1 MNNALKYLFLIFSFM
16 FVTLSF
22 AQEVRS
28 QSGKLEGRWNGDS
41 FRDNSG
47 RLVYRMDSNGNI
59 RDASGRLVMRFSN
72 GTFRDASGRSI
83 GRINDKGEV
92 RSDNGRLL
100 GRISDKGE
108 VRNASGS
115 LMGRVGSLSKEQAAV
130 TFFFWD
136 SIQ

>member
-1 MNNALKYLFLIFSFM
+1 MSNLFKYFILSVCFAFLSN
-16 FVTLSF
+16 SF
-22 AQEVRS
+22 AQDVRS

-41 FRDNSG
+41 YRDHAG
-47 RLVYRMDSNGNI
+47 RLVYRMDNSGNV
-59 RDASGRLVMRFSN
+59 RDASGKLVMRFSN

-83 GRINDKGEV
+83 GRISDKGEV
-92 RSDNGRLL
+92 RSDNGRLM

-136 SIQ
+136 NIQ